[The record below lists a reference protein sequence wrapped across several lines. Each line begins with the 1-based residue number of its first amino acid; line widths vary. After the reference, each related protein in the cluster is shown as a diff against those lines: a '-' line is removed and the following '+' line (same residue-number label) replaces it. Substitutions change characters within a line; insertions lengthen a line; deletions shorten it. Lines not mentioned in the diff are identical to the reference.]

1 MKKPHKMSR
10 GDLIARV
17 SPLAPVLAAI
27 ARENSFSKAAEKLG
41 VHQSAISHRITQLEE
56 ALGFALFERTTRQ
69 ITPTEYG
76 RVLCAAA
83 LETVDVWG
91 GAFDRLEKF
100 RTEGTVRLSVAS
112 ALAMKWVLPNLASAQ
127 QAGLEIALDVN
138 DRPVDFS
145 AGTMDAA
152 IRFGVGP
159 YPGLHST
166 LLKKAEI
173 VPVARPGY
181 VAGGRGLQDI
191 LGDRD
196 VTLLKDAVGE
206 RDGTDF
212 SWGYY
217 CAEAGVNL
225 EADVN
230 LDADRT
236 ALAFDRAD
244 LVLQAAI
251 NGMGIGLGRTLLIE
265 GDIAQGF
272 LEAVGP
278 AVPMKSAYWLV
289 CRAEFAGTERYAK
302 LLGWLKDQMK

>member
-1 MKKPHKMSR
+1 MKKSHEMSR
-10 GDLIARV
+10 GDLIGRV

-27 ARENSFSKAAEKLG
+27 ARENSFSKAADKLG
-41 VHQSAISHRITQLEE
+41 VHQSAVSHRITQLEE

-69 ITPTEYG
+69 ITTEYG

-83 LETVDVWG
+83 LETVGVWD

-100 RTEGTVRLSVAS
+100 RTSGTVRLSVAS

-127 QAGLEIALDVN
+127 EAGLDIALDVN

-145 AGTMDAA
+145 TGTMDAA
-152 IRFGVGP
+152 IRFGAGP
-159 YPGLHST
+159 YPGLHSS
-166 LLKKAEI
+166 LLKKAAI

-181 VAGGRGLQDI
+181 VGGGRGLQDV
-191 LGDRD
+191 LGNRD

-212 SWGYY
+212 SWDYY
-217 CAEAGVNL
+217 AGRAGL
-225 EADVN
+225 S

-289 CRAEFAGTERYAK
+289 CSPEFSKTERYAK

>member
-1 MKKPHKMSR
+1 MKKSHEMSR

-27 ARENSFSKAAEKLG
+27 VRENSFSKAAEKLG

-76 RVLCAAA
+76 RVLSAAA
-83 LETVDVWG
+83 IETVDVWD

-127 QAGLEIALDVN
+127 ESGLEIALDVN
-138 DRPVDFS
+138 DRPVDF
-145 AGTMDAA
+145 AKGTMDAA

-191 LGDRD
+191 LGDPD

-217 CAEAGVNL
+217 AGQVGL
-225 EADVN
+225 S

-272 LEAVGP
+272 LAPVGP
-278 AVPMKSAYWLV
+278 AVAMKSAYWLV

-302 LLGWLKDQMK
+302 LLSWLKDQMK

>member
-1 MKKPHKMSR
+1 MKKPHEMSR
-10 GDLIARV
+10 ADLIGRV
-17 SPLAPVLAAI
+17 SPLTPVLAAI

-41 VHQSAISHRITQLEE
+41 VHQSAVSHRITQLEE

-83 LETVDVWG
+83 IETVGVWD

-145 AGTMDAA
+145 AGTIDAA
-152 IRFGVGP
+152 IRFGAGP
-159 YPGLHST
+159 YPGLHSS
-166 LLKKAEI
+166 LLKKAAI
-173 VPVARPGY
+173 MPVARPGY
-181 VAGGRGLQDI
+181 VGGGRGLEDV
-191 LGDRD
+191 LGDPD

-206 RDGTDF
+206 SDGTDF

-217 CAEAGVNL
+217 CANAGL
-225 EADVN
+225 S
-230 LDADRT
+230 LDADFR

-278 AVPMKSAYWLV
+278 AVAMKSAYWLV
-289 CRAEFAGTERYAK
+289 CSPEFAKTERHAK

>member
-1 MKKPHKMSR
+1 MSQA
-10 GDLIARV
+10 DLIGRV

-83 LETVDVWG
+83 IETVGVWD

-127 QAGLEIALDVN
+127 EAGLEIALDVN

-145 AGTMDAA
+145 AGTIDAA
-152 IRFGVGP
+152 IRFGTGP
-159 YPGLHST
+159 YPGLHSS

-173 VPVARPGY
+173 MPVARPGY
-181 VAGGRGLQDI
+181 VGGGRGLEDV
-191 LGDRD
+191 LGDPD

-217 CAEAGVNL
+217 CAKAGVSF
-225 EADVN
+225 
-230 LDADRT
+230 DADFR

-272 LEAVGP
+272 LEAVGKP
-278 AVPMKSAYWLV
+278 VSMKSAYWLV
-289 CRAEFAGTERYAK
+289 CSPEFAKTERHAK

>member
-1 MKKPHKMSR
+1 MSR
-10 GDLIARV
+10 GDLMARV
-17 SPLAPVLAAI
+17 IPLAPVLAAI
-27 ARENSFSKAAEKLG
+27 ASEHSFSKAAEKLG
-41 VHQSAISHRITQLEE
+41 VHQSAVSHRITQLEE
-56 ALGFALFERTTRQ
+56 ALGFALFARTTRQ

-76 RVLCAAA
+76 KVLCAAA
-83 LETVDVWG
+83 LETVDVWDA
-91 GAFDRLEKF
+91 AFDRLEKF
-100 RTEGTVRLSVAS
+100 RTAGTVRLSVAS

-127 QAGLEIALDVN
+127 QAGLEVALDVN
-138 DRPVDFS
+138 DRPVDFTR
-145 AGTMDAA
+145 GTIDAA
-152 IRFGVGP
+152 IRFGAGP

-166 LLKKAEI
+166 LIKKAEI
-173 VPVARPGY
+173 MPVARPGY
-181 VAGGRGLQDI
+181 VAVGRGLEDV
-191 LGDRD
+191 LGDLD

-212 SWGYY
+212 SWDYY
-217 CAEAGVNL
+217 AAKAGVR
-225 EADVN
+225 
-230 LDADRT
+230 LDAHSN

-272 LEAVGP
+272 LKPVGK

-289 CRAEFAGTERYAK
+289 CSPEFARTERYAQ

>member
-1 MKKPHKMSR
+1 MKKSHEMSQA
-10 GDLIARV
+10 DLIGRV

-83 LETVDVWG
+83 IETVGVWD

-127 QAGLEIALDVN
+127 EAGLEIALDVN

-145 AGTMDAA
+145 AGTIDAA
-152 IRFGVGP
+152 IRFGTGP
-159 YPGLHST
+159 YPGLHSS

-173 VPVARPGY
+173 MPVARPGY
-181 VAGGRGLQDI
+181 VGGGRGLEDV
-191 LGDRD
+191 LGDPD

-217 CAEAGVNL
+217 CAKAGVSF
-225 EADVN
+225 
-230 LDADRT
+230 DADFR

-272 LEAVGP
+272 LEAVGKP
-278 AVPMKSAYWLV
+278 VSMKSAYWLV
-289 CRAEFAGTERYAK
+289 CSPEFAKTERHAK

>member
-1 MKKPHKMSR
+1 M
-10 GDLIARV
+10 

-41 VHQSAISHRITQLEE
+41 VHQSAVSHRITQLEE

-83 LETVDVWG
+83 LETVGVWD

-127 QAGLEIALDVN
+127 EAGLEIALDVN

-152 IRFGVGP
+152 IRFGAGP
-159 YPGLHST
+159 YPGLHSS
-166 LLKKAEI
+166 LLKKAAI
-173 VPVARPGY
+173 MPVARPGY
-181 VAGGRGLQDI
+181 IAASRGLEDV
-191 LGDRD
+191 LGDRE

-217 CAEAGVNL
+217 CAKAGL
-225 EADVN
+225 S
-230 LDADRT
+230 LDADFR

-272 LEAVGP
+272 LVPVGP

-289 CRAEFAGTERYAK
+289 CSAEFAGTERYAK

>member
-1 MKKPHKMSR
+1 MSR
-10 GDLIARV
+10 ADLIARV

-83 LETVDVWG
+83 LETVGVWD

-100 RTEGTVRLSVAS
+100 RTSGTVRLSVAS

-127 QAGLEIALDVN
+127 QAGLDIALDVN

-145 AGTMDAA
+145 AGTIDAA
-152 IRFGVGP
+152 IRFGAGP
-159 YPGLHST
+159 YPGLHSS
-166 LLKKAEI
+166 LLKKAAI

-181 VAGGRGLQDI
+181 VAGGRGLEDI
-191 LGDRD
+191 LGDPD

-217 CAEAGVNL
+217 VGQAGL
-225 EADVN
+225 S
-230 LDADRT
+230 LDADRK
-236 ALAFDRAD
+236 ALAFDRSD

-272 LEAVGP
+272 LVPVGSP
-278 AVPMKSAYWLV
+278 VPMKSAYWLV
-289 CRAEFAGTERYAK
+289 CSPEFAKTERYAK

>member
-1 MKKPHKMSR
+1 MKKSHEMSR
-10 GDLIARV
+10 SDLIARV

-41 VHQSAISHRITQLEE
+41 VHQSAVSHRITQLEE

-83 LETVDVWG
+83 LETVDVWD
-91 GAFDRLEKF
+91 GAFDRLDKF
-100 RTEGTVRLSVAS
+100 RTEGTVSLSVAS
-112 ALAMKWVLPNLASAQ
+112 ALAMKWVLPNLTSAQ

-145 AGTMDAA
+145 AGTIDAA
-152 IRFGVGP
+152 IRFGTGP
-159 YPGLHST
+159 YPGLHSS
-166 LLKKAEI
+166 LLKKAAI

-181 VAGGRGLQDI
+181 VGGGRGLEGI
-191 LGDRD
+191 LGDPD

-217 CAEAGVNL
+217 CAQAGVSF
-225 EADVN
+225 DT
-230 LDADRT
+230 DRT

-289 CRAEFAGTERYAK
+289 CRAEFAKTERHAK
-302 LLGWLKDQMK
+302 LLAWLKDQMK

>member
-1 MKKPHKMSR
+1 MSR
-10 GDLIARV
+10 SDLIARV

-41 VHQSAISHRITQLEE
+41 VHQSAVSHRITQLEE

-83 LETVDVWG
+83 LETVDVWD
-91 GAFDRLEKF
+91 GAFDRLDKF
-100 RTEGTVRLSVAS
+100 RTEGTVSLSVAS
-112 ALAMKWVLPNLASAQ
+112 ALAMKWVLPNLTSAQ

-145 AGTMDAA
+145 AGTIDAA
-152 IRFGVGP
+152 IRFGTGP
-159 YPGLHST
+159 YPGLHSS
-166 LLKKAEI
+166 LLKKAAI

-181 VAGGRGLQDI
+181 VGGGRGLEGI
-191 LGDRD
+191 LGDPD

-217 CAEAGVNL
+217 CAQAGVSF
-225 EADVN
+225 DT
-230 LDADRT
+230 DRT

-289 CRAEFAGTERYAK
+289 CRAEFAKTERHAK
-302 LLGWLKDQMK
+302 LLAWLKDQMK

>member
-1 MKKPHKMSR
+1 MSR
-10 GDLIARV
+10 TDLIGRV

-83 LETVDVWG
+83 LETVDVWDT
-91 GAFDRLEKF
+91 AFDRLEKF

-145 AGTMDAA
+145 TGTMDAA
-152 IRFGVGP
+152 IRFGSGP
-159 YPGLHST
+159 YPGLHSS
-166 LLKKAEI
+166 LLKKAAI

-181 VAGGRGLQDI
+181 VAGDRGLEEV
-191 LGDRD
+191 LGDSD

-217 CAEAGVNL
+217 CAKAGVNL
-225 EADVN
+225 DT
-230 LDADRT
+230 DRK

-265 GDIAQGF
+265 DDIAQGF
-272 LEAVGP
+272 LAPFGP

-289 CRAEFAGTERYAK
+289 CSPEFSKTERYAK
-302 LLGWLKDQMK
+302 LLSWLRDQMK

>member
-1 MKKPHKMSR
+1 MKKPHEMSR
-10 GDLIARV
+10 ADLIARV

-83 LETVDVWG
+83 IETVGVWDQ
-91 GAFDRLEKF
+91 AFDRLEKF
-100 RTEGTVRLSVAS
+100 RTAGTVRLSVAS

-127 QAGLEIALDVN
+127 EAGLEIALDVN

-152 IRFGVGP
+152 IRFGAGP
-159 YPGLHST
+159 YPGLHSS
-166 LLKKAEI
+166 LLKKAAI

-181 VAGGRGLQDI
+181 VAVGRGLEDV
-191 LGDRD
+191 LGDSD
-196 VTLLKDAVGE
+196 ITLLKDAVGE

-217 CAEAGVNL
+217 CAQAGL
-225 EADVN
+225 S
-230 LDADRT
+230 LDADRK

-265 GDIAQGF
+265 DDIAQGF

-289 CRAEFAGTERYAK
+289 CSPEFSKTERHAK

>member
-1 MKKPHKMSR
+1 MSR

-17 SPLAPVLAAI
+17 SPLALVLAAI
-27 ARENSFSKAAEKLG
+27 ASENSFSKAAEKLG
-41 VHQSAISHRITQLEE
+41 VHQSAISHRIAQLEE
-56 ALGFALFERTTRQ
+56 VLGFALFERTTRQ

-83 LETVDVWG
+83 LETVGVWD

-100 RTEGTVRLSVAS
+100 RTSGTVRLSVAS

-152 IRFGVGP
+152 IRFGAGP
-159 YPGLHST
+159 YPGLHSS
-166 LLKKAEI
+166 LLKKAAI
-173 VPVARPGY
+173 VSVARPGY
-181 VAGGRGLQDI
+181 VAGGRGLEDI
-191 LGDRD
+191 LGDPD

-217 CAEAGVNL
+217 CAQAGL
-225 EADVN
+225 S
-230 LDADRT
+230 LDADHK

-278 AVPMKSAYWLV
+278 AVAMKSAYWLV
-289 CRAEFAGTERYAK
+289 CSPEFSKTERYAK
-302 LLGWLKDQMK
+302 LLGWLRDQMK

>member
-1 MKKPHKMSR
+1 MSR
-10 GDLIARV
+10 ADLIGRV

-83 LETVDVWG
+83 IETVDVWG

-100 RTEGTVRLSVAS
+100 RTSGTVRLSVAS
-112 ALAMKWVLPNLASAQ
+112 GLAMKWVLPNLAAAQ
-127 QAGLEIALDVN
+127 DAGLEIALDVN

-145 AGTMDAA
+145 AGTIDAA
-152 IRFGVGP
+152 IRFGAGP
-159 YPGLHST
+159 YPGLHSS
-166 LLKKAEI
+166 LLKKAAI

-181 VAGGRGLQDI
+181 VAGGRGLEDV
-191 LGDRD
+191 LGNPD
-196 VTLLKDAVGE
+196 VILLKDAVGE

-217 CAEAGVNL
+217 CAKAG
-225 EADVN
+225 VN
-230 LDADRT
+230 LDADFR

-265 GDIAQGF
+265 GDIGQGF

-278 AVPMKSAYWLV
+278 AVAMKSAYWLV
-289 CRAEFAGTERYAK
+289 CSPEFAKTERHAK

>member
-1 MKKPHKMSR
+1 MKKPHEMSR
-10 GDLIARV
+10 ADLIGRV

-41 VHQSAISHRITQLEE
+41 VHQSAVSHRITQLEE

-83 LETVDVWG
+83 IETVDVWD

-127 QAGLEIALDVN
+127 EAGLEIALDVN

-152 IRFGVGP
+152 IRFGAGP
-159 YPGLHST
+159 YPGLHSS
-166 LLKKAEI
+166 LLKKAAI

-181 VAGGRGLQDI
+181 VAGDRGLEDV
-191 LGDRD
+191 LGNRD

-217 CAEAGVNL
+217 CAQAGL
-225 EADVN
+225 S
-230 LDADRT
+230 LDTDRK

-272 LEAVGP
+272 LAPVGP
-278 AVPMKSAYWLV
+278 TVPMKSAYWLV
-289 CRAEFAGTERYAK
+289 CSPEFSKTERFSNLK
-302 LLGWLKDQMK
+302 SWLLAVSN

>member
-1 MKKPHKMSR
+1 MKKPHEMSR
-10 GDLIARV
+10 RDLIARV

-41 VHQSAISHRITQLEE
+41 VHQSAVSHRITQLEE

-83 LETVDVWG
+83 LETVDAWDQ
-91 GAFDRLEKF
+91 AFDRLEKF
-100 RTEGTVRLSVAS
+100 RTAGAVRLSVAS

-127 QAGLEIALDVN
+127 DAGLEIALDVN

-145 AGTMDAA
+145 TGTIDAA
-152 IRFGVGP
+152 IRFGAGP
-159 YPGLHST
+159 YPGLHSS
-166 LLKKAEI
+166 LLKKAAI
-173 VPVARPGY
+173 MPVARPGY
-181 VAGGRGLQDI
+181 VGGGRGLEDV
-191 LGDRD
+191 LGNPD

-217 CAEAGVNL
+217 CVQAGL
-225 EADVN
+225 S
-230 LDADRT
+230 LDADFR

-278 AVPMKSAYWLV
+278 AVAMKSAYWLV
-289 CRAEFAGTERYAK
+289 CSPEFAKTERHAK

>member
-1 MKKPHKMSR
+1 MSR
-10 GDLIARV
+10 ADLIGRV

-83 LETVDVWG
+83 IETVDVWD

-145 AGTMDAA
+145 AGTIDAA
-152 IRFGVGP
+152 IRFGAGP
-159 YPGLHST
+159 YPGLHSS
-166 LLKKAEI
+166 LLKKAAI

-181 VAGGRGLQDI
+181 VGGGRGLEDI
-191 LGDRD
+191 LGDPD

-217 CAEAGVNL
+217 CANAGVSF
-225 EADVN
+225 
-230 LDADRT
+230 DADFR

-278 AVPMKSAYWLV
+278 AVAMKSAYWLV
-289 CRAEFAGTERYAK
+289 CSPEFAKTERHAK
-302 LLGWLKDQMK
+302 LLGWLKRQITRIKG

>member
-1 MKKPHKMSR
+1 MSR
-10 GDLIARV
+10 ADLIGRV

-56 ALGFALFERTTRQ
+56 TLGFALFERTTRQ

-83 LETVDVWG
+83 IETVDIWD

-145 AGTMDAA
+145 TGTIDAA
-152 IRFGVGP
+152 IRFGAGP
-159 YPGLHST
+159 YPGLHSS
-166 LLKKAEI
+166 LLKKAAI

-181 VAGGRGLQDI
+181 GGGGRGLEDV
-191 LGDRD
+191 LGDPG

-217 CAEAGVNL
+217 CANAGVSF
-225 EADVN
+225 
-230 LDADRT
+230 DADFRS
-236 ALAFDRAD
+236 LAFDRAD

-278 AVPMKSAYWLV
+278 AVAMKSAYWLV
-289 CRAEFAGTERYAK
+289 CSPEFAKTERHANLK
-302 LLGWLKDQMK
+302 AWLKSVSD

>member
-1 MKKPHKMSR
+1 M
-10 GDLIARV
+10 
-17 SPLAPVLAAI
+17 
-27 ARENSFSKAAEKLG
+27 
-41 VHQSAISHRITQLEE
+41 
-56 ALGFALFERTTRQ
+56 FERTTRQ

>member
-1 MKKPHKMSR
+1 MSR
-10 GDLIARV
+10 ADLIGRV

-56 ALGFALFERTTRQ
+56 TLGFALFERTTRQ

-83 LETVDVWG
+83 LETVGVWD

-100 RTEGTVRLSVAS
+100 RTSGTVRLSVSS

-127 QAGLEIALDVN
+127 EAGLEIALDVN
-138 DRPVDFS
+138 DRQVDFTN
-145 AGTMDAA
+145 GTMDAA
-152 IRFGVGP
+152 IRFGAGP
-159 YPGLHST
+159 YPGLHSS
-166 LLKKAEI
+166 LLKKAAI

-181 VAGGRGLQDI
+181 IAGGRGLEDV

-217 CAEAGVNL
+217 CAQAGL
-225 EADVN
+225 SF
-230 LDADRT
+230 DADRK

-272 LEAVGP
+272 LAPVGS

-289 CRAEFAGTERYAK
+289 CRAEFAKTERHAK
-302 LLGWLKDQMK
+302 LLAWLKDQMK

>member
-1 MKKPHKMSR
+1 MKKSHEMSR
-10 GDLIARV
+10 ADLIGRV

-83 LETVDVWG
+83 IETVGVWD

-127 QAGLEIALDVN
+127 DAGLEIALDVN

-145 AGTMDAA
+145 AGTIDAA
-152 IRFGVGP
+152 IRFGTGP
-159 YPGLHST
+159 YPGLHSS
-166 LLKKAEI
+166 LLKKAAI
-173 VPVARPGY
+173 MPVARPGY
-181 VAGGRGLQDI
+181 VAGGRGLEDI
-191 LGDRD
+191 LGDPD

-217 CAEAGVNL
+217 CANAGL
-225 EADVN
+225 CF
-230 LDADRT
+230 DADPRS
-236 ALAFDRAD
+236 LAFDRAD

-278 AVPMKSAYWLV
+278 AVAMKSAYWLV
-289 CRAEFAGTERYAK
+289 CSPEFAKTERHAK

>member
-1 MKKPHKMSR
+1 MKKAHELTR
-10 GDLIARV
+10 GELIARI

-41 VHQSAISHRITQLEE
+41 VHQSAVSHRITQLEE
-56 ALGFALFERTTRQ
+56 ALGFGLFARTTRQ

-83 LETVDVWG
+83 IEAVDVWD
-91 GAFDRLEKF
+91 GAFDQLEKF
-100 RTEGTVRLSVAS
+100 RTAGAVRLSVAS
-112 ALAMKWVLPNLASAQ
+112 ALAMKWVLPNLANAQ
-127 QAGLEIALDVN
+127 EAGLEIALDVN

-145 AGTMDAA
+145 TGTMDAA

-159 YPGLHST
+159 YPGLHSS

-173 VPVARPGY
+173 MPVASPGY
-181 VAGGRGLQDI
+181 VS
-191 LGDRD
+191 GDRTFED
-196 VTLLKDAVGE
+196 VIRASEITLLKDAVGE

-212 SWGYY
+212 NWGYY
-217 CAEAGVNL
+217 AAQAG
-225 EADVN
+225 
-230 LDADRT
+230 LDLTRAIDDPK
-236 ALAFDRAD
+236 AVVFDRAD

-272 LEAVGP
+272 LKPVGKAV
-278 AVPMKSAYWLV
+278 AMKSAYWLV
-289 CRAEFAGTERYAK
+289 CSPEFAKTERYAK
-302 LLGWLKDQMK
+302 LLGWLKSAMK